1 MNKPG
6 TETPIAGIALLLAA
20 LAAIG
25 PFSVDTYLPSLHD
38 IGDSLHASP
47 LDVQQTLTTYLLMF
61 SVMSLWHGA
70 ISDALGRRR
79 IILLSLWLFS
89 LASLGCL
96 FATRI
101 EHLWLLR
108 GLQGFAACAGV
119 VVSRAIV
126 RDLFSGP
133 AAQRLM
139 SHITMIFAIAPAIAP
154 VIGGHLQ
161 SWFGW
166 RSVFVFLALMGVAL
180 LAACSWR
187 LPETLPLER
196 RQSLHPVYLGKA
208 YWRTM
213 TSPLFLLATAATTFN
228 FAGYFIY
235 IMSAP
240 AFLVRHLGLPETS
253 FLWLFGPSMG
263 GLVFGAWLSG
273 RLAGK
278 FSPRKTVA
286 YGYALM
292 GLAALINIA
301 LNLALPP
308 GLPWSILPMP
318 LYTLG
323 MSLTMPSMTLL
334 ALELF
339 PAQRGL
345 AASCQMFIQSM
356 HNSLIAGV
364 IAPIA
369 WQSTLTLAAT
379 MGTLPVLGT
388 IAAALY
394 FRFAKTASLA
404 A

>member
-187 LPETLPLER
+187 LPETLPPER

-208 YWRTM
+208 YRRTM

-379 MGTLPVLGT
+379 MGTLLVLGT

>member
-187 LPETLPLER
+187 LPETLPPER

-253 FLWLFGPSMG
+253 FLWLFGPSMR

-379 MGTLPVLGT
+379 MGTLLVLGT

>member
-356 HNSLIAGV
+356 HNSLIAGI

-379 MGTLPVLGT
+379 MGTLLVLGT

>member
-1 MNKPG
+1 
-6 TETPIAGIALLLAA
+6 
-20 LAAIG
+20 
-25 PFSVDTYLPSLHD
+25 
-38 IGDSLHASP
+38 
-47 LDVQQTLTTYLLMF
+47 
-61 SVMSLWHGA
+61 
-70 ISDALGRRR
+70 
-79 IILLSLWLFS
+79 
-89 LASLGCL
+89 
-96 FATRI
+96 
-101 EHLWLLR
+101 
-108 GLQGFAACAGV
+108 
-119 VVSRAIV
+119 
-126 RDLFSGP
+126 
-133 AAQRLM
+133 
-139 SHITMIFAIAPAIAP
+139 
-154 VIGGHLQ
+154 
-161 SWFGW
+161 
-166 RSVFVFLALMGVAL
+166 
-180 LAACSWR
+180 
-187 LPETLPLER
+187 
-196 RQSLHPVYLGKA
+196 
-208 YWRTM
+208 M

-286 YGYALM
+286 CGYALM
-292 GLAALINIA
+292 GLAALINIV

-356 HNSLIAGV
+356 NNSLIAGV
-364 IAPIA
+364 IAPLA
-369 WQSTLTLAAT
+369 WRSTLTLASAMAT
-379 MGTLPVLGT
+379 LLALGA
-388 IAAALY
+388 ISAVLY
-394 FRFAKTASLA
+394 FRVAKTLPLA
-404 A
+404 D

>member
-70 ISDALGRRR
+70 ISDAVGRRR

-187 LPETLPLER
+187 LPETLPPER

-379 MGTLPVLGT
+379 MGTLLVLGT

>member
-187 LPETLPLER
+187 LPETLPPER

-286 YGYALM
+286 CGYALM
-292 GLAALINIA
+292 GLAALINIV

-364 IAPIA
+364 IAPRA

-379 MGTLPVLGT
+379 MGTLLVLGT

>member
-79 IILLSLWLFS
+79 IILLSLWLFY

-119 VVSRAIV
+119 VVSSAIV

-187 LPETLPLER
+187 LPETLPPER

-379 MGTLPVLGT
+379 MGTLLVLGT

>member
-208 YWRTM
+208 YWRPM

-235 IMSAP
+235 VMSAP

-379 MGTLPVLGT
+379 MGTLLVLGT

>member
-187 LPETLPLER
+187 LPETLPPER

-379 MGTLPVLGT
+379 MGTLLVLGT

-394 FRFAKTASLA
+394 FRFAKTALLA

>member
-70 ISDALGRRR
+70 ISDAVGRRR

-187 LPETLPLER
+187 LPETLPPER

-356 HNSLIAGV
+356 HNSLIAGI

-379 MGTLPVLGT
+379 MGTLLVLGT

>member
-187 LPETLPLER
+187 LPETLPPER

-286 YGYALM
+286 CGYALM
-292 GLAALINIA
+292 GLAALINIV

-364 IAPIA
+364 IAPRA

-379 MGTLPVLGT
+379 TWGVHALGR
-388 IAAALY
+388 ARA
-394 FRFAKTASLA
+394 
-404 A
+404 

>member
-187 LPETLPLER
+187 LPETLPPER

-379 MGTLPVLGT
+379 MGILLVLGT

>member
-278 FSPRKTVA
+278 FSPHKTVA

-356 HNSLIAGV
+356 HNSLIAGI

-379 MGTLPVLGT
+379 MGTLLVLGT

>member
-101 EHLWLLR
+101 EHLWQLR

-187 LPETLPLER
+187 LPETLPPER

-286 YGYALM
+286 CGYALM
-292 GLAALINIA
+292 GLAALINIV

-379 MGTLPVLGT
+379 MGTLLVLGT

>member
-108 GLQGFAACAGV
+108 GLQGVAACAGV

-187 LPETLPLER
+187 LAETLPPER

-228 FAGYFIY
+228 SAGYFIY

-379 MGTLPVLGT
+379 MGTLLVLGT

>member
-308 GLPWSILPMP
+308 GLAWSILPMP

-379 MGTLPVLGT
+379 MGTLLVLGT

>member
-70 ISDALGRRR
+70 ISVALGRRR

-187 LPETLPLER
+187 LPETLPPER

-286 YGYALM
+286 CGYALM
-292 GLAALINIA
+292 GLAALINIV

-379 MGTLPVLGT
+379 MGTLLVLGT

>member
-89 LASLGCL
+89 PASLGCL

-379 MGTLPVLGT
+379 MGILLVLGT

>member
-1 MNKPG
+1 
-6 TETPIAGIALLLAA
+6 
-20 LAAIG
+20 
-25 PFSVDTYLPSLHD
+25 
-38 IGDSLHASP
+38 
-47 LDVQQTLTTYLLMF
+47 
-61 SVMSLWHGA
+61 
-70 ISDALGRRR
+70 
-79 IILLSLWLFS
+79 
-89 LASLGCL
+89 
-96 FATRI
+96 
-101 EHLWLLR
+101 
-108 GLQGFAACAGV
+108 
-119 VVSRAIV
+119 
-126 RDLFSGP
+126 
-133 AAQRLM
+133 
-139 SHITMIFAIAPAIAP
+139 
-154 VIGGHLQ
+154 
-161 SWFGW
+161 
-166 RSVFVFLALMGVAL
+166 MGVAL

-323 MSLTMPSMTLL
+323 MSLTMPSLTLL
-334 ALELF
+334 ALDPF
-339 PAQRGL
+339 PEQRGL
-345 AASCQMFIQSM
+345 AASCQMFLQSM
-356 HNSLIAGV
+356 NNSLLAGV
-364 IAPIA
+364 IAPAA
-369 WQSTLTLAAT
+369 WGSTLSLSIGMACLMLTGAACSWLHHRLSAGRRT
-379 MGTLPVLGT
+379 
-388 IAAALY
+388 
-394 FRFAKTASLA
+394 
-404 A
+404 

>member
-187 LPETLPLER
+187 LPETLPPER

-379 MGTLPVLGT
+379 MGTLLVLGT

>member
-25 PFSVDTYLPSLHD
+25 PFSVNTYLPSLHD

-187 LPETLPLER
+187 LPETLPPER

-379 MGTLPVLGT
+379 MGTLLVLGT

>member
-187 LPETLPLER
+187 LPETLPPER

-292 GLAALINIA
+292 GLAALINIT

-379 MGTLPVLGT
+379 MGTLLVLGT

>member
-187 LPETLPLER
+187 LPETLPPER

-356 HNSLIAGV
+356 HNSLIAGI

-379 MGTLPVLGT
+379 MGTLLVLGT

>member
-379 MGTLPVLGT
+379 MGTLLVLGT

>member
-187 LPETLPLER
+187 LPETLPPER

-286 YGYALM
+286 CGYALM
-292 GLAALINIA
+292 GLAALINIV

-379 MGTLPVLGT
+379 MGILLVLGT

>member
-25 PFSVDTYLPSLHD
+25 PVSVDTYLPSLHD

-187 LPETLPLER
+187 LPETLPPER

-379 MGTLPVLGT
+379 MGTLLVLGT

>member
-187 LPETLPLER
+187 LPETLPPER

-286 YGYALM
+286 CGYALM
-292 GLAALINIA
+292 GLAALINIV

-379 MGTLPVLGT
+379 MGTLLVLGT

>member
-139 SHITMIFAIAPAIAP
+139 SHITMIFAIAPAIMD
-154 VIGGHLQ
+154 GG
-161 SWFGW
+161 G
-166 RSVFVFLALMGVAL
+166 
-180 LAACSWR
+180 
-187 LPETLPLER
+187 
-196 RQSLHPVYLGKA
+196 
-208 YWRTM
+208 
-213 TSPLFLLATAATTFN
+213 
-228 FAGYFIY
+228 
-235 IMSAP
+235 
-240 AFLVRHLGLPETS
+240 
-253 FLWLFGPSMG
+253 
-263 GLVFGAWLSG
+263 
-273 RLAGK
+273 
-278 FSPRKTVA
+278 
-286 YGYALM
+286 
-292 GLAALINIA
+292 
-301 LNLALPP
+301 
-308 GLPWSILPMP
+308 
-318 LYTLG
+318 
-323 MSLTMPSMTLL
+323 
-334 ALELF
+334 
-339 PAQRGL
+339 
-345 AASCQMFIQSM
+345 
-356 HNSLIAGV
+356 NSNHH
-364 IAPIA
+364 
-369 WQSTLTLAAT
+369 SH
-379 MGTLPVLGT
+379 
-388 IAAALY
+388 
-394 FRFAKTASLA
+394 
-404 A
+404 